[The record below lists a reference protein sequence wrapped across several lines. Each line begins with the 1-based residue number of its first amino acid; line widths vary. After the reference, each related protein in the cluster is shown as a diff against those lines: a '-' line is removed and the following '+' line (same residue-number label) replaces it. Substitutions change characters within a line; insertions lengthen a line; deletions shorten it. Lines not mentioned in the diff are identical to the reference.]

1 MRGSVGG
8 IIGAIRAAHAPL
20 DEKGEDNAMK
30 WERLWRAVVPAMAAT
45 MVLLS
50 GCTTYVSTQ
59 VTAFSN
65 WSGSDATRTYAFART
80 GEQQNSIEQATYEQ
94 LVANE
99 LEANAFRQTASAN
112 ARYLVGLTYST
123 HGDTVTITQ
132 PVFYG
137 SPWPGPYWRPLSPWG
152 PFGPFPP
159 DYVTQSYPVFTH
171 TLGIRIS
178 ERVSGKEVYNVT
190 ARNTS
195 EDSSLVHAMPYLV
208 RSALADFPL
217 ANGAVR
223 TVRIRYDKH
232 GAVLTNEVPVAPQ
245 PGGASSAAPK

>member
-1 MRGSVGG
+1 
-8 IIGAIRAAHAPL
+8 
-20 DEKGEDNAMK
+20 MK
-30 WERLWRAVVPAMAAT
+30 WERMWRAVVPAIAAT
-45 MVLLS
+45 VTLLS

-65 WSGSDATRTYAFART
+65 WSGSDATRTYAFTRT
-80 GEQQNSIEQATYEQ
+80 AAQQNSIEQATYEQ
-94 LVANE
+94 FVANE
-99 LEANAFRQTASAN
+99 LEADAFRQAPSTA
-112 ARYLVGLTYST
+112 ARYLVGLTYGT
-123 HGDTVTITQ
+123 HSDTMTITQ

-137 SPWPGPYWRPLSPWG
+137 SPWPGPYWRPFNPWG
-152 PFGPFPP
+152 PFAPFPP

-178 ERVSGKEVYNVT
+178 ERASGKEVYNVT

-195 EDSSLVHAMPYLV
+195 EDPSLVHAMPYLV

-223 TVRIRYDKH
+223 TVRIRYDKR
-232 GAVLTNEVPVAPQ
+232 GAVLTNEVPVAAP
-245 PGGASSAAPK
+245 PPAASEATATPK

>member
-1 MRGSVGG
+1 
-8 IIGAIRAAHAPL
+8 
-20 DEKGEDNAMK
+20 MK
-30 WERLWRAVVPAMAAT
+30 WERWWRAAKPVTAALAAT
-45 MVLLS
+45 TVLLS

-80 GEQQNSIEQATYEQ
+80 AAQQNSIEQATYEQ

-99 LEANAFRQTASAN
+99 LEGDAFRQAPGAQ
-112 ARYLVGLTYST
+112 AHYLVGLTYST
-123 HGDTVTITQ
+123 HGDTVTVTQ

-137 SPWPGPYWRPLSPWG
+137 NPWPGPYWRPLNPWG

-171 TLGIRIS
+171 TLGVRIT
-178 ERVSGKEVYNVT
+178 ERASGKEVYNVT

-195 EDSSLVHAMPYLV
+195 EDSSLVHAMPYLA

-223 TVRIRYDKH
+223 TVRIRYDKRQ
-232 GAVLTNEVPVAPQ
+232 AVLTNEVPVAPA
-245 PGGASSAAPK
+245 PAAGASGAKAPPQ

>member
-1 MRGSVGG
+1 
-8 IIGAIRAAHAPL
+8 
-20 DEKGEDNAMK
+20 MK
-30 WERLWRAVVPAMAAT
+30 WERLRRATGPAMAAA

-65 WSGSDATRTYAFART
+65 WSGSDATRTYSFART
-80 GEQQNSIEQATYEQ
+80 ASQQNSIEQSTYEQ

-99 LEANAFRQTASAN
+99 LDAYAFRRVPGAD
-112 ARYLVGLTYST
+112 ARYLVGLTYDT
-123 HGDTVTITQ
+123 HGDTVTVTQ

-137 SPWPGPYWRPLSPWG
+137 NPWPGPYWRPIGPWG

-171 TLGIRIS
+171 TLGIRIT
-178 ERVSGKEVYNVT
+178 ERASGKEVYNVT
-190 ARNTS
+190 ARNTD
-195 EDSSLVHAMPYLV
+195 EDPSLVHAMPYLV

-217 ANGAVR
+217 ANGVVR
-223 TVRIRYDKH
+223 TVRIRYDKR
-232 GAVLTNEVPVAPQ
+232 GAVPRNEVPLGRAPASGPAPASGANAAPQ
-245 PGGASSAAPK
+245 